1 MAGGVT
7 SWASA
12 HVGTRGSA
20 TILPKTPD
28 PPFQLGPYR
37 VLDELGRG
45 SFATV
50 YRAVV
55 EGTRGFEVLVA
66 LKVLHPHRLEA
77 ETLHRFAAEAR
88 GLAQLRHSN
97 IVSVHRFV
105 EVPHP
110 TLGRVPVLEM
120 EFVTGPSL
128 HNLLTR
134 GRYEG
139 TPLPTA
145 AALDVSLG
153 VARALAYAHGR
164 GSGDDGGLV
173 HRDLKPSNVM
183 IADDGTPRLLDFGIA
198 RIAREPSV
206 ADEPLVA
213 PGSLAYMAPEQLSSP
228 LDVDRR
234 ADLFA
239 CGAVLFE
246 MLTLERLIDSDHPAA
261 AAFRLERF
269 DPAARLRILP
279 DRAAPFRPLL
289 ERLLQPDREARYAR
303 AEELVDALEGLTR
316 QIGRGRAALVG
327 LAAEWTGQDAAPR
340 PTQVAG
346 APPEPAPGPE
356 GGRAKVLYDL
366 LVEAFR
372 RPSDLIGFVRSLP
385 GSSTASWEE
394 MAVPANVSHAAQW
407 AVDLLEGSDRVDS
420 ALFERLLV
428 ARPDLRRS
436 AQAAARRLGIASLDE
451 PSGASPGGGLG
462 PPPGTPYDPAYY
474 VERPQQERV
483 ALDYLRHPG
492 KPIVIWGEPRSGKT
506 WFASHVL
513 RRVQLEDPAA
523 RVVFVDLDDTTRKER
538 ASLDAFLR
546 WLSWEALRQLGHA
559 DVDLDAVWPR
569 RGPANVRFTRFLDEQ
584 VLADSTARTIL
595 AIDRADR
602 IRLCDFNDDFFGLL
616 RARAQAAGGH
626 PWSCLRLLLVLS
638 AGPAELTDDPNRSP
652 VFGLS
657 DPIGIAG
664 LDRQAAA
671 ELADQYGRRFTGQE
685 LDGFLERSGGN
696 PYQLRRRLY
705 EATIETPGSRAP
717 EGPQSGRSAARQSDE
732 RPG

>member
-1 MAGGVT
+1 MV
-7 SWASA
+7 
-12 HVGTRGSA
+12 
-20 TILPKTPD
+20 
-28 PPFQLGPYR
+28 Q
-37 VLDELGRG
+37 
-45 SFATV
+45 
-50 YRAVV
+50 
-55 EGTRGFEVLVA
+55 GTRGFEVLVA

-88 GLAQLRHSN
+88 SLALLRHGN
-97 IVSVHRFV
+97 IVAVHRFV

-120 EFVTGPSL
+120 EFVAGPSL
-128 HNLLTR
+128 QNLLTR
-134 GRYEG
+134 SRYEG
-139 TPLPTA
+139 TPLPVA
-145 AALDVSLG
+145 ATLEVSLG
-153 VARALAYAHGR
+153 IARALAYAHG
-164 GSGDDGGLV
+164 SGAGRRPGVV

-183 IADDGTPRLLDFGIA
+183 IAGDGSPRLLDFGIA
-198 RIAREPSV
+198 RLAQEPSV
-206 ADEPLVA
+206 ADEPLVP
-213 PGSLAYMAPEQLSSP
+213 PGSLAYMAPEQLASP
-228 LDVDRR
+228 LDADHR

-269 DPAARLRILP
+269 DPAERLVALP
-279 DRAAPFRPLL
+279 ERAAPFRPLL

-303 AEELVDALEGLTR
+303 AEDLVDALEGLPSWL
-316 QIGRGRAALVG
+316 GRGRGDLVA
-327 LAAEWTGQDAAPR
+327 LAAEWTGQDPG
-340 PTQVAG
+340 PGPEGAG
-346 APPEPAPGPE
+346 GATGAEPPPEPEERP

-372 RPSDLIGFVRSLP
+372 RPSDLIGFVRGLP

-394 MAVPANVSHAAQW
+394 AAVPANVSHAAQW
-407 AVDLLEGSDRVDS
+407 AVDLLEGSDRVEP
-420 ALFERLLV
+420 ALFERLAV

-436 AQAAARRLGIASLDE
+436 VLAAARRWGIPSLDDPGGTE
-451 PSGASPGGGLG
+451 PGGGLG

-474 VERPQQERV
+474 VGRAQEERV

-492 KPIVIWGEPRSGKT
+492 KPIVIWGPPRSGKT

-513 RRVQLEDPAA
+513 RRVEADDPRA

-559 DVDLDAVWPR
+559 GVDLGEVWPR
-569 RGPANVRFTRFLDEQ
+569 RGPANVRFTRFLDEH
-584 VLADSTARTIL
+584 VLAGSTDRTIL

-626 PWSCLRLLLVLS
+626 PWSSLRLLLVLS

-657 DPIGIAG
+657 DPIGITGFDRRALAG
-664 LDRQAAA
+664 
-671 ELADQYGRRFTGQE
+671 LADQYGRRFTEAE
-685 LDGFLERSGGN
+685 LDGFLERTGGN
-696 PYQLRRRLY
+696 PYQLRRQLY
-705 EATIETPGSRAP
+705 EATIE
-717 EGPQSGRSAARQSDE
+717 

>member
-1 MAGGVT
+1 M
-7 SWASA
+7 
-12 HVGTRGSA
+12 
-20 TILPKTPD
+20 
-28 PPFQLGPYR
+28 
-37 VLDELGRG
+37 
-45 SFATV
+45 
-50 YRAVV
+50 
-55 EGTRGFEVLVA
+55 A

-77 ETLHRFAAEAR
+77 ETVRRFAAEAR
-88 GLAQLRHSN
+88 SLALLRHSN
-97 IVSVHRFV
+97 IVAVHRFV

-128 HNLLTR
+128 QNLLTW

-139 TPLPTA
+139 TPLPA
-145 AALDVSLG
+145 SAALEVSLG
-153 VARALAYAHGR
+153 IALALAYAHRSGPSGR
-164 GSGDDGGLV
+164 EGVV

-183 IADDGTPRLLDFGIA
+183 IAADGTPRLLDFGIA

-213 PGSLAYMAPEQLSSP
+213 PGSLAYMAPEQLTSP

-269 DPAARLRILP
+269 DPAARLRSLP
-279 DRAAPFRPLL
+279 ERAEPFRDLL
-289 ERLLQPDREARYAR
+289 ERLLQPDREARYGR
-303 AEELVDALEGLTR
+303 AEELVDALERLTPR
-316 QIGRGRAALVG
+316 LGRGRAALVG
-327 LAAEWTGQDAAPR
+327 LAAEWTGQD
-340 PTQVAG
+340 
-346 APPEPAPGPE
+346 EEPGPE
-356 GGRAKVLYDL
+356 REGGAPLEEAAGPDGGRAKILYDL

-385 GSSTASWEE
+385 GASTTSWEE

-407 AVDLLEGSDRVDS
+407 AVDLLEGSDQVDS
-420 ALFERLLV
+420 TLFERLLIS
-428 ARPDLRRS
+428 RPDLRRS

-451 PSGASPGGGLG
+451 PAGTPPGGGLG

-474 VERPQQERV
+474 VERPQEERV

-492 KPIVIWGEPRSGKT
+492 KPIVIWGPPRSGKT

-513 RRVQLEDPAA
+513 RRAKLEDPAA
-523 RVVFVDLDDTTRKER
+523 RVVFVDLDGTTRKER
-538 ASLDAFLR
+538 GSLDAFLR
-546 WLSWEALRQLGHA
+546 WLSWEVLHQLGRA
-559 DVDLDAVWPR
+559 DVDLEAVWPR

-584 VLADSTARTIL
+584 VLADSDARTIL

-616 RARAQAAGGH
+616 RARAQAAGGR

-664 LDRQAAA
+664 FDHRS
-671 ELADQYGRRFTGQE
+671 LAGLAGQYGRRFSESELHAFLQE
-685 LDGFLERSGGN
+685 SGGN

-705 EATIETPGSRAP
+705 EATI
-717 EGPQSGRSAARQSDE
+717 D

>member
-1 MAGGVT
+1 M
-7 SWASA
+7 
-12 HVGTRGSA
+12 
-20 TILPKTPD
+20 
-28 PPFQLGPYR
+28 
-37 VLDELGRG
+37 
-45 SFATV
+45 

-77 ETLHRFAAEAR
+77 ETVRRFAAEAR

-110 TLGRVPVLEM
+110 SLGRVPVLEM
-120 EFVTGPSL
+120 EFVAGPSL
-128 HNLLTR
+128 QNLLTR
-134 GRYEG
+134 CRYEG
-139 TPLPTA
+139 RPLPA
-145 AALDVSLG
+145 EAALDVSLG

-164 GSGDDGGLV
+164 GPGPDGLV

-183 IADDGTPRLLDFGIA
+183 IAADGTPRLLDFGIA

-206 ADEPLVA
+206 ADEPLVPA
-213 PGSLAYMAPEQLSSP
+213 GSLAYMAPEQLTSP
-228 LDVDRR
+228 MEVDGR

-246 MLTLERLIDSDHPAA
+246 MLTLERLIDSTHPAA

-269 DPAARLRILP
+269 DPTARLRILP
-279 DRAAPFRPLL
+279 EAAAPFRPLL
-289 ERLLQPDREARYAR
+289 ERLLQPAREARFQHAGR
-303 AEELVDALEGLTR
+303 LVDALEGLTPHL
-316 QIGRGRAALVG
+316 GRGRASLAG
-327 LAAEWTGQDAAPR
+327 LAAEWTGQAGEPGPA
-340 PTQVAG
+340 TG
-346 APPEPAPGPE
+346 APQPEPAAGPE
-356 GGRAKVLYDL
+356 GGRAKILYDL

-372 RPSDLIGFVRSLP
+372 RPSDLIDFVRSMP
-385 GSSTASWEE
+385 GAASASWDEV
-394 MAVPANVSHAAQW
+394 AVPTNLSHAAQW
-407 AVDLLEGSDRVDS
+407 AVDLLDGSDRVGP

-436 AQAAARRLGIASLDE
+436 VRAAAGRLGVDRLDDAAE
-451 PSGASPGGGLG
+451 PPGAGLG

-474 VERPQQERV
+474 VERQAEERV

-492 KPIVIWGEPRSGKT
+492 KPIVIWGPPRSGKT

-513 RRVQLEDPAA
+513 HRVRMEDPAA
-523 RVVFVDLDDTTRKER
+523 RVVFVDLDDTTRAER
-538 ASLDAFLR
+538 SSLDAFLR
-546 WLSWEALRQLGHA
+546 WLSWEALRQLGRA

-584 VLADSTARTIL
+584 VLADSRARTIL

-657 DPIGIAG
+657 DPIGIGGFAHH
-664 LDRQAAA
+664 QATG
-671 ELADQYGRRFTGQE
+671 LADQYGRRFTSAE
-685 LDGFLERSGGN
+685 LDGFLEGTRGN

-705 EATIETPGSRAP
+705 EATIE
-717 EGPQSGRSAARQSDE
+717 
-732 RPG
+732 RPD